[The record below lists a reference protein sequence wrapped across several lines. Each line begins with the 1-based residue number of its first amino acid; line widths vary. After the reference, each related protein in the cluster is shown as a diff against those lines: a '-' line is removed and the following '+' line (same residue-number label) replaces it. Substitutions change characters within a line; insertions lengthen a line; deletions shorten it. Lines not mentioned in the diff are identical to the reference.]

1 METANLHQTMLNL
14 NTLDSCGLTLL
25 QFNVVLPSTWY
36 KVNALCRLQL
46 VVDQQPKYCLFA
58 V

>member
-1 METANLHQTMLNL
+1 MLNL

-25 QFNVVLPSTWY
+25 QFNVVLPRTWY
-36 KVNALCRLQL
+36 KVDALCRLQL